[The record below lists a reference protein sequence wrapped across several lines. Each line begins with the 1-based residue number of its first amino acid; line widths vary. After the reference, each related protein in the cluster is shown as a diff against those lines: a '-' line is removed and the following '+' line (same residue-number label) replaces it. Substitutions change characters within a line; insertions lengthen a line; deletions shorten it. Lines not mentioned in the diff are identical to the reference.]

1 MRALELHDLD
11 SRLTGGRQPVVLDSA
26 YLGRLNFLASQPV
39 HGAWRLARFLREEQP
54 RATILPSDWMP
65 ADVVNVGS
73 DVTYRDEVTG
83 DAYRVTLVLPH
94 EADIWSRR
102 VSVLTPVGTA
112 LIGRREGAVVDC
124 EFPVG
129 RIRQLSLLR
138 VAQPAPAQL
147 AARASGAT
155 PPAHGAPA

>member
-1 MRALELHDLD
+1 
-11 SRLTGGRQPVVLDSA
+11 
-26 YLGRLNFLASQPV
+26 
-39 HGAWRLARFLREEQP
+39 
-54 RATILPSDWMP
+54 MP

-155 PPAHGAPA
+155 LPADGAPARARRRPSPIHPISRKTRCSIT